1 MIDDGADLIGAY
13 DTESTNRILVV
24 DDSIPNVRLLTTVL
38 NRAGYDDVLATTHGK
53 DVLRVYET
61 ERPDIIL
68 LDLHMPDA
76 NGWVLTQQLRE
87 LCDEPFLPIIV
98 VTGDDS
104 AEARRHCLRAGASDF
119 VTKPFDPSEIT
130 LRVRNLLEIRRL
142 HLALAREN
150 RTLEERVRER
160 TEELT
165 ASRIEVLDR
174 LAAATEIRDDV
185 TGHHTRR
192 VGALAGDLALHLGT
206 SDAVAELIRRAAPL
220 HDIGKI
226 AIPDQILRKPGPLTP
241 EEYDVIKTHTTIG
254 ASILAGGDNAL
265 IVTAER
271 IAMTHHER
279 WDGSGY
285 PRGLVGD
292 AIPLDGRIVAVADF
306 YDALVHDRPYRAA
319 LDSEVVLNMI
329 RQRAGTQFESQVA
342 EAILDLA
349 QDERAARV
357 LHLE

>member
-1 MIDDGADLIGAY
+1 
-13 DTESTNRILVV
+13 
-24 DDSIPNVRLLTTVL
+24 
-38 NRAGYDDVLATTHGK
+38 
-53 DVLRVYET
+53 
-61 ERPDIIL
+61 
-68 LDLHMPDA
+68 
-76 NGWVLTQQLRE
+76 
-87 LCDEPFLPIIV
+87 
-98 VTGDDS
+98 
-104 AEARRHCLRAGASDF
+104 
-119 VTKPFDPSEIT
+119 
-130 LRVRNLLEIRRL
+130 
-142 HLALAREN
+142 
-150 RTLEERVRER
+150 
-160 TEELT
+160 
-165 ASRIEVLDR
+165 
-174 LAAATEIRDDV
+174 
-185 TGHHTRR
+185 
-192 VGALAGDLALHLGT
+192 
-206 SDAVAELIRRAAPL
+206 
-220 HDIGKI
+220 
-226 AIPDQILRKPGPLTP
+226 
-241 EEYDVIKTHTTIG
+241 VIKTHTTIG